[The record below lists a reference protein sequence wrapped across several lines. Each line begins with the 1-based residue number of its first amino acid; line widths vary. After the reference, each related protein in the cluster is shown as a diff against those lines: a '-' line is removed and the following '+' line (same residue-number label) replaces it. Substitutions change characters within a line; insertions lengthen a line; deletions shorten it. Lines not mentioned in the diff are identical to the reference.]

1 MSKSVLLPVFISET
15 KIFNEGY
22 VNLREDPRR
31 ENFYVIMRLNIN
43 RKLISSGGV
52 SAYEGYHQCSE
63 LSKEDVVKQ
72 DNYTALR
79 GV

>member
-1 MSKSVLLPVFISET
+1 MSQCVLLPVFILET

-22 VNLREDPRR
+22 VNLREDPQRK
-31 ENFYVIMRLNIN
+31 NVYVIMRLNIN
-43 RKLISSGGV
+43 RKLIPSGGV
-52 SAYEGYHQCSE
+52 SEGYHQCSE
-63 LSKEDVVKQ
+63 LSKEEVVKQ